1 MDNLIELFCNVD
13 VFGVKFDK
21 DIDKYEIA
29 NIRRT
34 HSAFDLEIINYH
46 EAFKPV
52 IIETDEHQLGGPNK
66 FKAASLVD

>member
-1 MDNLIELFCNVD
+1 VDNLIELFYNVD

-21 DIDKYEIA
+21 DIDKYERV
-29 NIRRT
+29 NYRRR

-46 EAFKPV
+46 EAFKPI
-52 IIETDEHQLGGPNK
+52 IIEPHEHQLGGPNK